1 MLFNKY
7 TIVIGLFFISCFSL
21 DASKFP
27 KHEVGI
33 SFSTI
38 SGTGLG
44 YLLELDRWNA
54 FQFTFMP
61 FYSGDE
67 PQKNDNLSLI
77 GGIEY
82 HRVLYRDFEH
92 RFYLFGAVSIWY
104 FEQHESMI
112 INPNTD
118 FEKEIILFDKDVYH
132 NFGLGFGYMY
142 NLNNV
147 VSFDFNL
154 GLQYQT
160 SSNNSFHNY
169 LERIESGESSFLGLG
184 GGVGIL
190 FHL

>member
-1 MLFNKY
+1 MLFKKY
-7 TIVIGLFFISCFSL
+7 ILSIIFLVAISSL
-21 DASKFP
+21 SARKFP
-27 KHEVGI
+27 KHEIGI

-44 YLLELDRWNA
+44 YLVELDRWNSLK
-54 FQFTFMP
+54 FTFMP

-77 GGIEY
+77 GGVEY
-82 HRVLYRDFEH
+82 HKNLYRDFEH
-92 RFYLFGAVSIWY
+92 KIYVFVSASIWY
-104 FEQHESMI
+104 FEQHESFI

-118 FEKEIILFDKDVYH
+118 FETEVTKFDKDVYH
-132 NFGLGFGYMY
+132 NFGLGVGYIY

-154 GLQYQT
+154 GLQYQI
-160 SSNNSFHNY
+160 SSNNSYYNY
-169 LERIESGESSFLGLG
+169 LERLGSGEDSFFGLG